1 VLIEETEDQQ
11 DKSLINHLAKTITEN
26 SKVLTVFGISLT
38 VLSKIKSLITM
49 NFSDNYNDET
59 NKVNEEIRQ
68 IRINT
73 CFVA

>member
-26 SKVLTVFGISLT
+26 SKVLTVFGIALT

-49 NFSDNYNDET
+49 NFSDNYNDES
-59 NKVNEEIRQ
+59 NKVNEEIM
-68 IRINT
+68 
-73 CFVA
+73 

>member
-49 NFSDNYNDET
+49 NFSDN
-59 NKVNEEIRQ
+59 Q
-68 IRINT
+68 QG
-73 CFVA
+73 

>member
-59 NKVNEEIRQ
+59 NKVDEEIRQ

>member
-1 VLIEETEDQQ
+1 MLIEETEDQQ